1 VEVFTGQEVGILI
14 LGAEVCAN
22 REVVFHLLHDG
33 FGERDQSIF
42 LELGLFDVERP
53 LFPSVVMLE
62 QMEGLRD
69 PHAASGHEQDGH
81 IQSELYEK
89 GGFGSFHLFADGLEE
104 LIGLLGREDERHGDL
119 FFEWR
124 DIEQGILLKDPSSD
138 EKTKEAPCDC
148 EYMVHRGG
156 RHDKI
161 GSHVKEKGRVKRT
174 QISSALMHIPIKDA
188 EMVVAGPSGISQTFP
203 IGEIV
208 VKVWGEETLK
218 GFHEKEPFSSDRR
231 GWRDSFGWSGWCHG
245 PASL

>member
-1 VEVFTGQEVGILI
+1 VETSASQEIWILI

-42 LELGLFDVERP
+42 LELGLFYVERP

-89 GGFGSFHLFADGLEE
+89 GGFGSLHSFADRSKE
-104 LIGLLGREDERHGDL
+104 LIGLLRGEDERDDNL

-124 DIEQGILLKDPSSD
+124 DIEQGILLKDSSSD
-138 EKTKEAPCDC
+138 EKTKEAPGD
-148 EYMVHRGG
+148 
-156 RHDKI
+156 
-161 GSHVKEKGRVKRT
+161 
-174 QISSALMHIPIKDA
+174 
-188 EMVVAGPSGISQTFP
+188 
-203 IGEIV
+203 
-208 VKVWGEETLK
+208 
-218 GFHEKEPFSSDRR
+218 
-231 GWRDSFGWSGWCHG
+231 
-245 PASL
+245 